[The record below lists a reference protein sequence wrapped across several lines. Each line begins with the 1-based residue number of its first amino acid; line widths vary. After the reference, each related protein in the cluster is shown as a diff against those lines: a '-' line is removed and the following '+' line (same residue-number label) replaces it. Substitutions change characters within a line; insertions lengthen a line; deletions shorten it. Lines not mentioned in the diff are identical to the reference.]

1 MISTKRNTGRRMTDA
16 GGGVWVWMNED
27 LLALNGS
34 RNMAAWR
41 TYGEVVEMVGEL
53 REVTA

>member
-1 MISTKRNTGRRMTDA
+1 MIGTKRNTGRRMTDA

-27 LLALNGS
+27 LLSPNGS

-53 REVTA
+53 TEVTA